1 MSNKTKLEL
10 TWIGKDNPPKL
21 EPRILIEDPELSY
34 RAEAKVTDNDIF
46 DNRLIFGDN
55 LLALRALEDE
65 FTGKIKCIYIDPPY
79 NTGNAFEHYDDG
91 LEHSIWLSLMR
102 QRIELF
108 YSLLHEEG
116 SLFIHLDDSEVD
128 YCKVILDEIFGRANF
143 VNRITIEARSPSAFS
158 TVNPGV
164 FKASEYILWYCKDKS
179 EFQSKTMRIEKE
191 NIDKAYNK
199 FLLNKEKSRDEW
211 KLISLNQAFLES
223 WNEDRIKHIKEFVND
238 NYEFFKEKS
247 NKEIQLLFEEQF
259 TYAQMLK
266 LSNVKSQF
274 SKKAKQFNLEEFSQW
289 AYLYLLERVSAPYKE
304 NDYKNFVLLNA
315 EFVCREAEI
324 DDDGAGKQTVD
335 LKNESLNEI
344 GKFFTLERE
353 GYDTQVIRNGKQ
365 IIFYNKNVESIEG
378 KLTPTKLLTNIWSDI
393 SWEGIAK
400 EGDVKFKKGKKPEKL
415 IQRCIE
421 LATSATDSE
430 NWVLDSFGG
439 SGTTAAVAHKIGRK
453 WVMVELGEHC
463 HTHIIP
469 RLKKV
474 INGTDQA
481 GISKSVNWKGGGG
494 FKYYRLAPSL
504 LEKDKF
510 GNWIISK
517 NYNPAMLAEAM
528 CKHKGFTYAPDEQVY
543 WKQGYSTE
551 NDYIYTTTQF
561 ITPDVADNIQ
571 EQMKE
576 EETLLICC
584 KAFTANPDN
593 YPNITFVKIP
603 TTILKNCEYGRDDY
617 SLNVDSF
624 MENENKEQLSFFVEE
639 ESNE

>member
-1 MSNKTKLEL
+1 
-10 TWIGKDNPPKL
+10 
-21 EPRILIEDPELSY
+21 
-34 RAEAKVTDNDIF
+34 
-46 DNRLIFGDN
+46 
-55 LLALRALEDE
+55 
-65 FTGKIKCIYIDPPY
+65 
-79 NTGNAFEHYDDG
+79 
-91 LEHSIWLSLMR
+91 MR